1 MRISTSLA
9 SQLGINS
16 ILEQQSKLSKTQ
28 LQLATGKRILTPSDD
43 PAGQTRLL
51 DIQESL
57 ETNRQYQEN
66 IDVVRSRL
74 SLEEATLSSVTD
86 LLQRTSEL
94 AVQGVNDTQSAE
106 TRRGIEA
113 EARQLLGELLS
124 LANKKNSNGEYLFGG
139 DIVNSLPFS
148 GNENTGGFTYNGDT
162 GQRTIQISETRR
174 IADSD
179 PGESVFGTVGGGASA
194 FEVLYDF
201 ASDMS
206 TNVPD
211 AAAIDE
217 IHQVLSDVLEA
228 RAVVGA
234 RLNALER
241 QQEVNADFILDAQT
255 AKSAVEDLDYAEATG
270 RFNLESVALQA
281 AQQAYVKVQGLS
293 LFNFL

>member
-1 MRISTSLA
+1 MRISTSLI

-16 ILEQQSKLSKTQ
+16 ILDQQSKLSKTQ

-43 PAGQTRLL
+43 PTGQTRLL
-51 DIQESL
+51 DIRQSL
-57 ETNRQYQEN
+57 ETNKQYQDN
-66 IDVVRSRL
+66 IDTVRSRL
-74 SLEEATLSSVTD
+74 TLEEATLTGVSD
-86 LLQRTSEL
+86 LLQRVSEL

-113 EARQLLGELLS
+113 EVRQLLGELLS
-124 LANKKNSNGEYLFGG
+124 LANKKNANGEHLFGG

-148 GNENTGGFTYNGDT
+148 GNENTGGFAYNGDT

-174 IADSD
+174 IADGD
-179 PGESVFGTVGGGASA
+179 PGESVFGAVGGGASV
-194 FEVLYDF
+194 FEVLFDF
-201 ASDMS
+201 ANDMN
-206 TNVPD
+206 TNAPD
-211 AAAIDE
+211 PAAIDE
-217 IHQVLSDVLEA
+217 IHQVLSGILEV
-228 RAVVGA
+228 RAGVGA

-241 QQEVNADFILDAQT
+241 QKEVNADFILDAQT

-281 AQQAYVKVQGLS
+281 AQQAYIKVQGLS